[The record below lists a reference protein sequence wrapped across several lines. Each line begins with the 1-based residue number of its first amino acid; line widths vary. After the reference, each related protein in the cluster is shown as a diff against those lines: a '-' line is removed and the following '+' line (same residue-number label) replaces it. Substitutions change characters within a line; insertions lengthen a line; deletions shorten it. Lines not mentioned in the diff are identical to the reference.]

1 VWDKAVTYCQQAG
14 ARAYDRA
21 AFREAVV
28 AFDQA
33 LQALAHLPEPSDTRA
48 LALELRLAL
57 GCALGALGEYRRWL
71 ALLGEAEGL
80 ARALADRAR
89 LGRVLAD
96 MAVHLRITGDWEG
109 AIAAGRQVLELAAE
123 LGDMALQGEAFH
135 TLGLAY
141 GAIGDLGRAAE
152 LLRWSVEAADREPGT
167 PCTDGRRILSR
178 AWLARTL
185 SELGAFAE
193 GRRHGEEAL
202 RLATLEG
209 RGATPITV
217 HACLGLLYLVQ
228 GDLEHAIRL
237 LEQGQAF
244 CRASDHRVWL
254 PGFAAG
260 LGAAYALQGRL
271 AEGRVLLE
279 EAISDSV
286 RTGVRNAYW
295 VTRLSEVCRLAG
307 HREEA
312 WQHARQALDLARQQK
327 ARGHEA
333 RALHQLGV
341 VHAHAAPPDVAQ
353 AEAHYQQALTLA
365 EELGMRPLVAHCY
378 RGLGTLYAALGQWEQ
393 ARTALSAAVDLYQ
406 AMEMTFWLP
415 ETEAALAQVEG
426 P

>member
-1 VWDKAVTYCQQAG
+1 MG
-14 ARAYDRA
+14 GRRDRIGIYSLRGPFSIA
-21 AFREAVV
+21 TCYNLLIFGQLSLV
-28 AFDQA
+28 
-33 LQALAHLPEPSDTRA
+33 PKEP
-48 LALELRLAL
+48 
-57 GCALGALGEYRRWL
+57 
-71 ALLGEAEGL
+71 
-80 ARALADRAR
+80 
-89 LGRVLAD
+89 
-96 MAVHLRITGDWEG
+96 HPLRITGDWEG

-217 HACLGLLYLVQ
+217 HACLGLLYLAQ

-244 CRASDHRVWL
+244 CRTSDHRVWL

-260 LGAAYALQGRL
+260 LGAA
-271 AEGRVLLE
+271 
-279 EAISDSV
+279 
-286 RTGVRNAYW
+286 
-295 VTRLSEVCRLAG
+295 
-307 HREEA
+307 
-312 WQHARQALDLARQQK
+312 
-327 ARGHEA
+327 
-333 RALHQLGV
+333 
-341 VHAHAAPPDVAQ
+341 
-353 AEAHYQQALTLA
+353 
-365 EELGMRPLVAHCY
+365 
-378 RGLGTLYAALGQWEQ
+378 
-393 ARTALSAAVDLYQ
+393 
-406 AMEMTFWLP
+406 
-415 ETEAALAQVEG
+415 
-426 P
+426 